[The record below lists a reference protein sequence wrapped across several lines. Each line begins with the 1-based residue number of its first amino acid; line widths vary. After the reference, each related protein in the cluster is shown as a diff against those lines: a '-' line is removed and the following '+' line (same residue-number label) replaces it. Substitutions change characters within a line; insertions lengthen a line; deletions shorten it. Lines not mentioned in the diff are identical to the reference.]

1 MATLLTYKVK
11 YCGLSLW
18 LHCSLLSLPQL
29 EPELSKPLN
38 PVEIQGLELATG
50 YEVSGRC
57 RMEKEED
64 LWGEWSPILSFQTLP
79 SGKDLLAYPCTF
91 VPLLEVCLVMPLLF
105 VPLSSRLP
113 APKDVWISGNPC
125 GTQGGQKSLLLWK
138 VSCGYQLYFSE
149 CVRKPPNNND
159 INKTE
164 VTVWPS

>member
-29 EPELSKPLN
+29 EPELESKPLN

-57 RMEKEED
+57 RMEEEED

-79 SGKDLLAYPCTF
+79 SGKDLLIYPCTF
-91 VPLLEVCLVMPLLF
+91 IPLLEVCLVMPLICVLF
-105 VPLSSRLP
+105 LMLASSKRCMDIREPLWDPRWTEIP
-113 APKDVWISGNPC
+113 ASVEGELWIPVMFLCTCQETPK
-125 GTQGGQKSLLLWK
+125 
-138 VSCGYQLYFSE
+138 
-149 CVRKPPNNND
+149 
-159 INKTE
+159 
-164 VTVWPS
+164 